1 MTSGKRVENTF
12 SLWIFF
18 VIDLHNGV
26 MRMKMIATLTLL
38 VGFLFSAPVV
48 ISGAGAEDS
57 FFVKV
62 WEKALPKLEKSLQLF
77 DRHKNLPESKLI
89 GADRKSNMAKYE
101 ALLDEVFEILIGSDL
116 QNSRQEYNTIEVKVE
131 EAGEEI
137 SQLLKDKISAPE
149 KSWNPLKNTRAKIEK
164 EIEKLKAEIETLSA
178 RKDELKTEIKASLMK
193 MGIKVEN
200 RQLDV
205 LLSSISGDDILQL
218 LLVADN
224 IKKINLQIVELLRDG
239 QGNVQSARKYTGIHM
254 VLVDLFIHANLDVL
268 EKIGKEYV
276 PRLEEIMAA
285 AKKFGEEAEQMLADT
300 GSGGKNRQVLE
311 VNIKANER
319 TVKTAELYRR
329 YLAEQEN
336 SLRDSVQRLKG
347 DYSVARN
354 TYDTVKTGSD
364 LISLIQISMN
374 TLEGIFG
381 FTVPDL
387 ALVYDQELMKEFE
400 RITDSIRTRS

>member
-1 MTSGKRVENTF
+1 
-12 SLWIFF
+12 
-18 VIDLHNGV
+18 
-26 MRMKMIATLTLL
+26 
-38 VGFLFSAPVV
+38 
-48 ISGAGAEDS
+48 
-57 FFVKV
+57 
-62 WEKALPKLEKSLQLF
+62 
-77 DRHKNLPESKLI
+77 
-89 GADRKSNMAKYE
+89 
-101 ALLDEVFEILIGSDL
+101 
-116 QNSRQEYNTIEVKVE
+116 
-131 EAGEEI
+131 
-137 SQLLKDKISAPE
+137 
-149 KSWNPLKNTRAKIEK
+149 
-164 EIEKLKAEIETLSA
+164 
-178 RKDELKTEIKASLMK
+178 
-193 MGIKVEN
+193 
-200 RQLDV
+200 
-205 LLSSISGDDILQL
+205 
-218 LLVADN
+218 
-224 IKKINLQIVELLRDG
+224 
-239 QGNVQSARKYTGIHM
+239 M

-336 SLRDSVQRLKG
+336 SLRDSVQKLKG

-400 RITDSIRTRS
+400 RITDSLRTRS

>member
-1 MTSGKRVENTF
+1 
-12 SLWIFF
+12 
-18 VIDLHNGV
+18 
-26 MRMKMIATLTLL
+26 
-38 VGFLFSAPVV
+38 
-48 ISGAGAEDS
+48 
-57 FFVKV
+57 
-62 WEKALPKLEKSLQLF
+62 
-77 DRHKNLPESKLI
+77 
-89 GADRKSNMAKYE
+89 
-101 ALLDEVFEILIGSDL
+101 
-116 QNSRQEYNTIEVKVE
+116 
-131 EAGEEI
+131 
-137 SQLLKDKISAPE
+137 
-149 KSWNPLKNTRAKIEK
+149 
-164 EIEKLKAEIETLSA
+164 
-178 RKDELKTEIKASLMK
+178 MK

-200 RQLDV
+200 QQLDV

-224 IKKINLQIVELLRDG
+224 IKKINLQIVELLRSG

-268 EKIGKEYV
+268 DKIRKEYV
-276 PRLEEIMAA
+276 PRLEEIMGA

-300 GSGGKNRQVLE
+300 GPGGKNRQVLE
-311 VNIKANER
+311 VNIMANER

-329 YLAEQEN
+329 YLGEQEN
-336 SLRDSVQRLKG
+336 SLRDSVQRLKK

-400 RITDSIRTRS
+400 RITDCIRTRS